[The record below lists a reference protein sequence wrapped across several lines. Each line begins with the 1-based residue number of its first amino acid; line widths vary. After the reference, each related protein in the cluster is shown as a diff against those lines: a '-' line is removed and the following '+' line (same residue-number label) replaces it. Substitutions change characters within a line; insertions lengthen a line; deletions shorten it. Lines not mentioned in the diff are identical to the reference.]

1 MMLDPIRWDS
11 DWESIPAYD
20 VSHLTE
26 GILRGCAHGNNIN
39 SYTNNMVE
47 KPEKGKIH
55 FYIFN
60 FSLAKVDIT

>member
-1 MMLDPIRWDS
+1 MASLRKVKHMELNLSKRRAIGGHWS
-11 DWESIPAYD
+11 D
-20 VSHLTE
+20 
-26 GILRGCAHGNNIN
+26 